1 MHSRCIGF
9 NDVQFNVVCDAGVVW
24 EMELDKSPPPNF
36 NVLRPKFWLL
46 RKVRLEK
53 GKHYKL
59 R

>member
-1 MHSRCIGF
+1 
-9 NDVQFNVVCDAGVVW
+9 
-24 EMELDKSPPPNF
+24 MELDKIPPPNF